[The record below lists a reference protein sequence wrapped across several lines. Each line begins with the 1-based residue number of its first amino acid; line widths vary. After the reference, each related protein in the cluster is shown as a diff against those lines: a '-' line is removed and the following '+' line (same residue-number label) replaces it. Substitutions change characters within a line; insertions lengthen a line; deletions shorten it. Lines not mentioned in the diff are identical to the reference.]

1 VPEFPCTYYCQGT
14 CDNDPTHKSDTK
26 EQHIV
31 LTHSA
36 FLKNLTSMETTE
48 TTTDVDHIEK
58 KKKKKKKK
66 KKGKEKGI
74 YIYIY
79 IYIYII
85 LKKSQLHKKKSYLE
99 FTFRSS
105 PQKEAIAPPIECP
118 VTIMGISP

>member
-1 VPEFPCTYYCQGT
+1 VPEFPCTYYCQGS

-48 TTTDVDHIEK
+48 TTTDVDHILK
-58 KKKKKKKK
+58 KKKKRKRKR
-66 KKGKEKGI
+66 KGN
-74 YIYIY
+74 IY

-85 LKKSQLHKKKSYLE
+85 LKKSHLHKKKSYLE